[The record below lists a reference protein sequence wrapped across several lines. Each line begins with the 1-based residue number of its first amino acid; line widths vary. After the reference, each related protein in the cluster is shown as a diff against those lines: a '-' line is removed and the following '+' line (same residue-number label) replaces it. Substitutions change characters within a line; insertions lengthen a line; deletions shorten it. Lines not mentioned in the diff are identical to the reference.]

1 MLCSVMK
8 YILLRLKMQ
17 KGKLMCIN
25 GILYHMEL
33 KYGHEPRSYRRPH
46 AIEMCDGNKIFEEIL
61 QK

>member
-1 MLCSVMK
+1 MK